1 MTTRSDEGGSAVPD
15 DVVDMIMADHREVER
30 LFGLLENEPDQRVRN
45 LPVLSAL
52 LIAHSRAEE
61 AEVYPVARDEAG
73 ASEEVAHS
81 QEEHVEAE
89 QILERLK
96 AANPT
101 SAEFDRVLAELV
113 EAVSH
118 HVEEEESSVLPAMRS
133 RLDDSRRQE
142 LADDFSQSRADHL
155 GELPGEATK
164 DELLQMAENVG
175 LEGASSMSKS
185 ELDQKLKQQAEQ

>member
-1 MTTRSDEGGSAVPD
+1 VP

-30 LFGLLENEPDQRVRN
+30 LFDLLETEPDQRVRN
-45 LPVLSAL
+45 FPVLSAL

-61 AEVYPVARDEAG
+61 AEVYPVAKDEVG

-81 QEEHVEAE
+81 QEEHVAAE

-96 AANPT
+96 AADPT

-133 RLDDSRRQE
+133 GLDERRRQE
-142 LADDFSQSRADHL
+142 LADAFTQSRADHL
-155 GELPGEATK
+155 GELPGEASK
-164 DELLQMAENVG
+164 EELLQMAQNVE

>member
-1 MTTRSDEGGSAVPD
+1 VPD

-30 LFGLLENEPDQRVRN
+30 LFDLLENQPDQRVRN
-45 LPVLSAL
+45 VPVLTAL

-81 QEEHVEAE
+81 QEEHLEAE
-89 QILERLK
+89 QILERLG
-96 AANPT
+96 AADPVGT
-101 SAEFDRVLAELV
+101 EFDRVLSELV

-118 HVEEEESSVLPAMRS
+118 HVEEEESSVLPAMRTG
-133 RLDDSRRQE
+133 LDDSRLHE
-142 LADDFSQSRADHL
+142 LADAFARSRAEHL

-175 LEGASSMSKS
+175 LGGASSMSKQ
-185 ELDQKLKQQAEQ
+185 ELDQELKERA

>member
-1 MTTRSDEGGSAVPD
+1 MPA
-15 DVVDMIMADHREVER
+15 DVVDMIMGDHREVER
-30 LFGLLENEPDQRVRN
+30 LFDLLENQPDQRARN
-45 LPVLSAL
+45 LPILAAL

-61 AEVYPVARDEAG
+61 AEVYPVAKEEAG

-89 QILERLK
+89 QILERLQ
-96 AANPT
+96 AADPA

-133 RLDDSRRQE
+133 SLADGRREE
-142 LADDFSQSRADHL
+142 LAEAFARRRADHL
-155 GELPGEATK
+155 GEMPGEATK
-164 DELLQMAENVG
+164 DELLQMAENVE
-175 LEGASSMSKS
+175 LSGASSMSKQ
-185 ELDQKLKQQAEQ
+185 ELDQKLKQQASQ

>member
-1 MTTRSDEGGSAVPD
+1 VP

-30 LFGLLENEPDQRVRN
+30 LFDVLRNEPDQRARN
-45 LPVLSAL
+45 VPVLTAL

-73 ASEEVAHS
+73 ASDEVAHS
-81 QEEHVEAE
+81 QEEHLEAE
-89 QILERLK
+89 QILERLQ
-96 AANPT
+96 
-101 SAEFDRVLAELV
+101 SADPASTEFDRVLAELI

-133 RLDDSRRQE
+133 GLDDSRLQE
-142 LADDFSQSRADHL
+142 LSEAFTTSRKEHL

-164 DELLQMAENVG
+164 DELLQMAENVE
-175 LEGASSMSKS
+175 LSGASSMSKQ
-185 ELDQKLKQQAEQ
+185 ELDQKLKEQASQ